1 MGRRLPITYARVRE
15 PLAGIAFVAPALL
28 VLAVVLGF
36 PLVAALLQSV
46 NVAFTERSAGF
57 SLLAYRALLTDAS
70 FHRSAIN
77 TLVFVTATVSLHLSI
92 GLAVALM
99 LNLKM
104 RFIVLLRV
112 IALLPWTV
120 PDVVAGMI
128 WRFMMDPLSGFTN
141 ALIAVFRPTD
151 APIDWLGSPLLAFF
165 CLILAEGWRAYPFIM
180 LVLLAGLQAI
190 SETQYEA
197 AQIDGANAWQRLRY
211 ITLPNLKM
219 VLIIAVILDIIWE
232 CRLFGMVFSL
242 TGGGPADTT
251 QVLSLL
257 IYQQNFEYYNT
268 TTSAAMAIVLALGM
282 LVLSI
287 PYVRLTMGNRT

>member
-36 PLVAALLQSV
+36 PLVAAVLQSV
-46 NVAFTERSAGF
+46 NVAFTERSGGF
-57 SLLAYRALLTDAS
+57 SLQAYRALLTDAS

-77 TLVFVTATVSLHLSI
+77 TLVFVTATVSLHLSL

-99 LNLKM
+99 LNMKM

-151 APIDWLGSPLLAFF
+151 APIYWLGSPLLAFF

-197 AQIDGANAWQRLRY
+197 ALIDGANAWQRLRY
-211 ITLPNLKM
+211 ITLPNLKV